1 MHFPVLCIRGF
12 HPDLK
17 KGNATLIGEKQM
29 AEMIE
34 ECKSIER

>member
-12 HPDLK
+12 HPDLE
-17 KGNATLIGEKQM
+17 KGEAILIGEKQI

-34 ECKSIER
+34 ECKSIGR